1 MTYSYNL
8 LISYGLPSHRFRL
21 ARQEIRRILAILG
34 DENPLVKRTIA
45 RGIAG
50 VNSVVDSREIIKG
63 LYEIYNQDSAVFRNT
78 VKWIPVDFW
87 MKSDL
92 ESMTNCL
99 SLIAKDKIKKGEKW
113 MLVVEKRRYSRYHKA
128 DIIKHLAD
136 LIDEKV
142 DLKNPDK
149 IVRIE
154 IIGNNAG
161 ISVIR
166 PNEIFS
172 IRLAASDTMEPS
184 AQEQH

>member
-1 MTYSYNL
+1 MTYSCNL
-8 LISYGLPSHRFRL
+8 LISYGLPSHRFGI

-50 VNSVVDSREIIKG
+50 VNSVVDSREIIKA
-63 LYEIYNQDSAVFRNT
+63 LYEIYNKDSSIFRNT
-78 VKWIPVDFW
+78 IKWIPIDYW
-87 MKSDL
+87 TKSDL
-92 ESMTNCL
+92 ESMVNCM
-99 SLIAKDKIKKGEKW
+99 SLNAKDKIKKDEKW
-113 MLVVEKRRYSRYHKA
+113 MMVVEKRRYSRYHKA

-149 IVRIE
+149 VVRIE

-172 IRLAASDTMEPS
+172 IRHAAPDLV
-184 AQEQH
+184 